1 MKFLLLIKGSKRFIH
16 SKKREPCYSI
26 NGIQYLHV
34 MTIILSTKQQSKFS
48 NLITAV
54 TSFTFSRDS
63 GVMENST
70 GLASS
75 FLDGVCRQ
83 YNIKNGKRYPN
94 SRILV
99 TLKQNLVLYAK
110 DYNIWVQIPP
120 LLP

>member
-1 MKFLLLIKGSKRFIH
+1 
-16 SKKREPCYSI
+16 
-26 NGIQYLHV
+26 
-34 MTIILSTKQQSKFS
+34 
-48 NLITAV
+48 
-54 TSFTFSRDS
+54 
-63 GVMENST
+63 MENST

-83 YNIKNGKRYPN
+83 YNIKNGKWYPN
-94 SRILV
+94 WRILLV